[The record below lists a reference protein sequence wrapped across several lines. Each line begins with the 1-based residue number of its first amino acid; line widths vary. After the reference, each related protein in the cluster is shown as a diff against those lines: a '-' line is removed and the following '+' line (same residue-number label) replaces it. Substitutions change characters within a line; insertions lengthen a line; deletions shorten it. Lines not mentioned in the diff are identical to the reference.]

1 LEAIMIAPHPHDPQP
16 PASSTTLPAAET
28 FAIPLLDAVAIGHGP
43 ERLLFDF
50 FVRAD
55 EVMRAQGVRLWFSND
70 FSMLERINAAHADS
84 WYPLWPAF
92 TRTGGAGPD
101 NSYFFLGTQG
111 DEIVATQIG
120 RVYDMPEGLTEA
132 CSSLRFMYS
141 DPATQA
147 TPDDRCRLVGEAAD
161 FGHSIKGKVV
171 QSGGTWFMPDKAR
184 GRGFAS
190 VFPRISRAFALATHG
205 TDWTVSTVRRSLV
218 ERGVARAYGYE
229 RILYE
234 LTWQAPPSRAGY
246 LRPDP
251 LTLVSLTV
259 EETIADLRRTLDSEK
274 LRLKP
279 PRAAE

>member
-1 LEAIMIAPHPHDPQP
+1 MTASPSVDMQP
-16 PASSTTLPAAET
+16 PASPAGLPTAET
-28 FAIPLLDAVAIGHGP
+28 FAIPLLDAVAIAHGP

-55 EVMRAQGVRLWFSND
+55 EIMRAQGIRLWFSND
-70 FSMLERINAAHADS
+70 FSMLEKINRAHTES

-92 TRTGGAGPD
+92 TRLGGAGPD

-120 RVYDMPEGLTEA
+120 RVYDMPEGLTECCA
-132 CSSLRFMYS
+132 SLRFMYS
-141 DPATQA
+141 DPASQA
-147 TPDDRCRLVGEAAD
+147 TPEDRCRLIGDAAE

-190 VFPRISRAFALATHG
+190 VFPRISRAYALATHG
-205 TDWTVSTVRRSLV
+205 TEWTVSTVRRSLV
-218 ERGVARAYGYE
+218 ERGVARAYGYD

-251 LTLVSLTV
+251 LTLVSLTA
-259 EETIADLRRTLDSEK
+259 EETIADLGRVLDSEK
-274 LRLKP
+274 LSPRLTP
-279 PRAAE
+279 QRAAE